1 MTRWKRALT
10 DGVEFG
16 RATVTVTTF
25 SSALRVRVEHE
36 RREASPM
43 AERER
48 ARLGWRVDVKG
59 LPR

>member
-25 SSALRVRVEHE
+25 SSALRVRVEHG